1 MSSRIEG
8 AADFRGLFKLIDDQ
22 TARIV
27 RANDGRDGEIADAAS
42 IIRYETE
49 RVRKDVVKELDL
61 VERAIVALL
70 QELHCRVTSELFE
83 EISTAAGVRIASK
96 PGDQT
101 GH

>member
-1 MSSRIEG
+1 
-8 AADFRGLFKLIDDQ
+8 LIDEQ
-22 TARIV
+22 TARV
-27 RANDGRDGEIADAAS
+27 MRANDGRDGEIADAAS

-70 QELHCRVTSELFE
+70 QELHPRVSKDLFE
-83 EISTAAGVRIASK
+83 EITKEAGGRIGSN
-96 PGDQT
+96 PGDQS

>member
-1 MSSRIEG
+1 MSRLESR
-8 AADFRGLFKLIDDQ
+8 ADFRGLFKLIDDQ

-27 RANDGRDGEIADAAS
+27 RANGGRDGEIADAVS

-83 EISTAAGVRIASK
+83 EISKAAGVRIGSK
-96 PGDQT
+96 PVDQG